1 MRAKTAQGGMDLRC
15 LRSWG
20 NSLLHLIDLLLLSN
34 TNSRR
39 VYQHSS
45 RTKVVED
52 LLDVLAFHVYGSS
65 TR

>member
-1 MRAKTAQGGMDLRC
+1 MDLRC

-20 NSLLHLIDLLLLSN
+20 NSLLHLTDLLLLSN
-34 TNSRR
+34 TNARR

-45 RTKVVED
+45 RAKVAED
-52 LLDVLAFHVYGSS
+52 LLDVLVFPVYGSS